1 MHRYSGIT
9 VKELLNIE
17 SMKGAKILAGEKG
30 LNKRVTK
37 LNVMEVP
44 DIIDWVEEGEFLL
57 TTAFSIRD
65 RLDEL
70 EELITQLNNRGLAGI
85 GIKTKR
91 YIDEIPR
98 ACIDK
103 ANQLGFA
110 IIEIPYDVSYSDI
123 LVEGLAEIVNA
134 HASTLHRINNIQT
147 KLINVMLNG
156 GGLKEIANAIHN
168 SMDGNSIAIKDYMF
182 EKCVFLGDESNRK
195 FIEDVVETVSLMRKR
210 PQGNHIN
217 SYSSFETIDEIAGRE
232 IRRTMVPISSGSVE
246 YGCMFIWEDK
256 KVLSPL
262 ERTAIKASTPIIALD
277 IYKNLSIFEIE
288 SKQKI
293 EFFEDLFSGS
303 ESRFNKAI
311 ERAPYFEFDA
321 NLSYSVIIIS
331 FNEDER
337 IERYDLNNSTH
348 IQKIKVKLLNII
360 QRISKTSGQ
369 NITCATKSNSVIV
382 LFGSNPDLNERIVRQ
397 SIKYFCEEILDS
409 IKHEY
414 FRDDVYIAIG
424 RNYTDVREVWK
435 SYKEAS
441 RAIEY
446 QKRTSSSRIIYYDD
460 LGIYRIL
467 SFEGLQPELEQIYK
481 ETLKPLV
488 MYDMER
494 GTDLVLTLNKY
505 FECEGNLKDV
515 SEKLFIH
522 YNTAVYRLQRIK
534 EITGVDFDDYNDR
547 LNLQIA
553 LKILEMYDNDDN

>member
-1 MHRYSGIT
+1 
-9 VKELLNIE
+9 
-17 SMKGAKILAGEKG
+17 MKDAKVLAGGNG
-30 LNKRVTK
+30 LNRRVTK

-44 DIIDWVEEGEFLL
+44 DIIDWVERGEFLL
-57 TTAFSIRD
+57 TTAFSIKD

-70 EELITQLNNRGLAGI
+70 EELIIQLNDRGLAGL

-91 YIDEIPR
+91 YIDEIPKT
-98 ACIDK
+98 CIDK
-103 ANQLGFA
+103 ARQLEFPL
-110 IIEIPYDVSYSDI
+110 IEIPYDVSYSDI

-134 HASTLHRINNIQT
+134 HAKILSRIDNIQT

-156 GGLKEIANAIHN
+156 GSLKEIGNAIHK

-182 EKCVFLGDESNRK
+182 ENSVILCDEDNRE
-195 FIEDVVETVSLMRKR
+195 FIEDVVEMESLKRKSLR
-210 PQGNHIN
+210 ESHVNQ
-217 SYSSFETIDEIAGRE
+217 YSCWETIDIIEGRE

-246 YGCMFIWEDK
+246 YGCMFVWEDK
-256 KVLSPL
+256 KTLTPL
-262 ERTAIKASTPIIALD
+262 ERTAIEASTPIIALD

-311 ERAPYFEFDA
+311 ERAPYFEFDF
-321 NLSYSVIIIS
+321 NYSYSVIIIS
-331 FNEDER
+331 FNEDEK
-337 IERYDLNNSTH
+337 IERYDLNNSTY
-348 IQKIKVKLLNII
+348 IQKIKVKLLNTI
-360 QRISKTSGQ
+360 QRISRTSGQ
-369 NITCATKSNSVIV
+369 NITCATKSNSVVI
-382 LFGSNPDLNERIVRQ
+382 LYGSNPDKNESNIKQ
-397 SIKYFCEEILDS
+397 SIKYFCQDILDS
-409 IKHEY
+409 VKSEY
-414 FRDDVYIAIG
+414 FSDGIYIAIG
-424 RNYTDVREVWK
+424 RNYKDAREVWK

-446 QKRTSSSRIIYYDD
+446 QKSTSSSRIIYYDD

-467 SFEGLQPELEQIYK
+467 SFEGLQPELKQIYK
-481 ETLKPLV
+481 ETLEPLV
-488 MYDMER
+488 IYDMER
-494 GTDLVLTLNKY
+494 GTDLVLTLKRY
-505 FECEGNLKDV
+505 FECEGNLKEV

-553 LKILEMYDNDDN
+553 LKILEMYDNNH